1 MTDSSRLLFA
11 LVLGVSATAALL
23 AGLVPLVT
31 PRGAGAGRFDR
42 AGAGLWLA
50 LLGAWLAFAVSLSGA
65 RSLRPW
71 HVGAAFAVATLLTSA
86 VGLVARPVAAVRDGA
101 LMLSA
106 LRLVGLV
113 RLLAWRDGWL
123 PESYATVTAG
133 VDAALSISAIAL
145 CFVGGVRARRVWGGV
160 SLATLGG
167 ALAWQLSAVRPLP
180 AFEALYDGFLL
191 PLFGVAAV
199 RLIVGAG
206 YASPSAP
213 SSDST
218 SRSSASESSSESA
231 SASSHSRS
239 MLLR

>member
-31 PRGAGAGRFDR
+31 PRGAEAGRFDR
-42 AGAGLWLA
+42 AGAALWLA
-50 LLGAWLAFAVSLSGA
+50 LLGADLAAAVSLSGSRA
-65 RSLRPW
+65 LRPW
-71 HVGAAFAVATLLTSA
+71 HVGAAFALAALLTSA
-86 VGLVARPVAAVRDGA
+86 GGVVARPVAAVRDGA

-123 PESYATVTAG
+123 PGSYAAVTAG
-133 VDAALSISAIAL
+133 VDAALAITAIVL
-145 CFVGGVRARRVWGGV
+145 CFTGVARARRVWGGV
-160 SLATLGG
+160 SLATLG
-167 ALAWQLSAVRPLP
+167 ATLAWQLSAVRPLP
-180 AFEALYDGFLL
+180 SFEALYDGFLL
-191 PLFGVAAV
+191 PLLGAAAV
-199 RLIVGAG
+199 RMIVDGG

-213 SSDST
+213 STDST